1 MKMTNHGE
9 GRVRKRIGISKRN
22 VTLTST
28 LAWNEGLDQT
38 HFRGSFLRY
47 LNAIYRKS
55 PSGTKLKVYNGYL
68 YILRDGFLITVWVIP
83 PKFRNSK
90 AMKDAQSKG
99 TTPASG
105 YPTKGSEGLP
115 EIPSPTGEEQ
125 K

>member
-1 MKMTNHGE
+1 MNVTDHGE

-55 PSGTKLKVYNGYL
+55 PSGTKLKGYERCS
-68 YILRDGFLITVWVIP
+68 IERHDA
-83 PKFRNSK
+83 SK
-90 AMKDAQSKG
+90 W
-99 TTPASG
+99 
-105 YPTKGSEGLP
+105 LP
-115 EIPSPTGEEQ
+115 NERL
-125 K
+125 